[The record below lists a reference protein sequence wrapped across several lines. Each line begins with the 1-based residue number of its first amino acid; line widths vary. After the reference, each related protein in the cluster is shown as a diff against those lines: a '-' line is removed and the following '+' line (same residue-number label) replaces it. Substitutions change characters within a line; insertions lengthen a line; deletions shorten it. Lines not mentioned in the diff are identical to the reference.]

1 MYIYRDH
8 LYGELYVTDEEHDEI
23 CEQCGDSDDLVAEG
37 EADEIMESFSYGLTR
52 EIGDFLEIKEVLED
66 KCEYA
71 YNKEYNMIEK
81 IKRDGLTIK
90 ILEAADG
97 VCTYEFLDDLLKEW
111 ILL

>member
-8 LYGELYVTDEEHDEI
+8 LYGELFVTDEEHNEI

-37 EADEIMESFSYGLTR
+37 EADEIMESISYGLAR

-66 KCEYA
+66 KYEYA

-90 ILEAADG
+90 IFEAADG
-97 VCTYEFLDDLLKEW
+97 VCTYESLDDLLKEW

>member
-8 LYGELYVTDEEHDEI
+8 LYGELFVTDEEHNEI

-37 EADEIMESFSYGLTR
+37 EADEIMESISYGLAR

-97 VCTYEFLDDLLKEW
+97 VCTYESLDDLLKEW